1 VQGLYLPKTNVIS
14 TIQAQGTNNSG
25 KSEYKCKEEKNALG
39 QKGEFMFIFSVRA
52 STLKLCALIAL
63 TLVLLVG
70 VGTFA
75 EGEVISVSALGDIQY
90 SGIKTNEDRVAF
102 IERLGV
108 LVADD
113 PVDEK
118 TFTIPENFDR
128 IVSGYNEL
136 QKRQGLDVSRYA
148 KKKVTRYTYKVE
160 NYDFDGEV
168 YVNLFIFKNKIIAC
182 DICSAEKGGFVA
194 PLTLVDKEKL
204 K

>member
-1 VQGLYLPKTNVIS
+1 VQGLYLAKMNVIS

-63 TLVLLVG
+63 TLILLVG

-160 NYDFDGEV
+160 NYDFDGDV

-182 DICSAEKGGFVA
+182 DICSAEQGGFVA

>member
-1 VQGLYLPKTNVIS
+1 VQGLYLAKMNVIL

-160 NYDFDGEV
+160 NYDFDGDV

-182 DICSAEKGGFVA
+182 DICSAEQGGFVA